1 MRSYLLDFALNFD
14 DRREYFVGA
23 VVDIAAV
30 AHVDDCIAVVAVKV
44 EGRIAAVGALGDC
57 IVVAYSLVGKA
68 HHSKYGTQV
77 AEAADDIVAE
87 DVDNIVAVAVDNSHN
102 HSAAVGKV
110 LGVAYGDIVAID
122 AVVLEVE
129 LVAEFLVA
137 VIVTAFQI
145 SLIFAFHYCLFSTQF
160 SSFSISFSRAS
171 SRSSISCNFLIRL
184 LCSFSSSFIRFSAL
198 FLNRNS

>member
-1 MRSYLLDFALNFD
+1 MR
-14 DRREYFVGA
+14 A

-30 AHVDDCIAVVAVKV
+30 AHVDDCIAVVVVKV
-44 EGRIAAVGALGDC
+44 EGRIAAVGALGAC
-57 IVVAYSLVGKA
+57 IVVAYSLIGKA

-137 VIVTAFQI
+137 VIDGVSNFI
-145 SLIFAFHYCLFSTQF
+145 NFCFSLLPFLNSIFF
-160 SSFSISFSRAS
+160 FSISFSRAS

-184 LCSFSSSFIRFSAL
+184 LCSFSSSFIRFSASS
-198 FLNRNS
+198 NRNS